1 MLQPDHSGAL
11 SRSAI
16 LAYVSLCLIWGSTW
30 MAIRVVVRDVPPLQ
44 AAGVRFLAA
53 GAILL
58 AWALAQKR
66 QWPKGDQEWKA
77 VMVLSLTIMA
87 VPYGLLF
94 WAEQYVTSGMTAV
107 LFSASPLVVAL
118 LTPLLMKR
126 KVPRD
131 AVFAMLVAFGGL
143 VALLWTGLS
152 SGGARALLGGVAVLA
167 SVVMSAWSVVYAK
180 RRLHD
185 VDPVTGTGL
194 QLLFGAVALLWGTWA
209 LESHRHAV
217 WSRPALLATAFL
229 TVFGSCAAFVIYYW
243 LLKRMQPYQAATISL
258 VVPIVAVLE
267 GALLLRE
274 AVPLSMMVAIV
285 VVLGSVGAVLRPHVE
300 PQQDS
305 VHVEKSLNIEEG
317 M

>member
-1 MLQPDHSGAL
+1 MRPPPRDSLP
-11 SRSAI
+11 RSVI
-16 LAYVSLCLIWGSTW
+16 LAYISLCLIWGSTW

-53 GAILL
+53 GALLL
-58 AWALAQKR
+58 AWAWAQKR
-66 QWPKGDQEWKA
+66 KWPRGEQQWKA
-77 VMVLSLTIMA
+77 VIVLSLTIMA

-107 LFSASPLVVAL
+107 LFSASPLFVAL

-131 AVFAMLVAFGGL
+131 AIFAMLVAFGGL

-152 SGGARALLGGVAVLA
+152 SGGARALLGGLAVLGA
-167 SVVMSAWSVVYAK
+167 MAMSSWSVVYAK
-180 RRLHD
+180 QRLHH
-185 VDPVTGTGL
+185 VDPVTGTGM

-217 WSRPALLATAFL
+217 WSRPAVLATAFL

-267 GALLLRE
+267 GALLGHE
-274 AVPLSMMVAIV
+274 PVPLIMLLAIAL
-285 VVLGSVGAVLRPHVE
+285 VLGSVGAVLRPHEE

-305 VHVEKSLNIEEG
+305 VHVEKTLNIEEG
-317 M
+317 K